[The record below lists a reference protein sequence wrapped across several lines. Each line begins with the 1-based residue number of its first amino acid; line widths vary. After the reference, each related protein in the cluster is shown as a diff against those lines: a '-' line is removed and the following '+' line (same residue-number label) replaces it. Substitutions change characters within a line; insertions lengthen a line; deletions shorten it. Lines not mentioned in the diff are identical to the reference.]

1 MENLFENMGML
12 FDPKK
17 ELENF
22 TIRSDKQIEKVNEAT
37 FKSYSFLEPKTDFNE
52 IEIYLN

>member
-1 MENLFENMGML
+1 VENLFENMGML